1 MIALWM
7 IIAGLKEPNRTATS
21 SKRKNKK
28 LRQDLIDD
36 NTVVDSSA

>member
-28 LRQDLIDD
+28 LRQDLIAE
-36 NTVVDSSA
+36 DSV